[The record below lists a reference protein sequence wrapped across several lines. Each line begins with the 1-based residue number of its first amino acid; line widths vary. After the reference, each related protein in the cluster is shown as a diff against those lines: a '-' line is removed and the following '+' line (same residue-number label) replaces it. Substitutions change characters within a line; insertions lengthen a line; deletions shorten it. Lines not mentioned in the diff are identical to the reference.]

1 MGAGSPMGKMSSF
14 GTAVL
19 CSVTL
24 HGALLVLLIWGWVPE
39 YRPRDVVQPRY
50 IEASLLA
57 DIPKAKPV
65 AKPPVAPPSPP
76 PPKVDRQREQ
86 LQKQQEAARQAE
98 QKRQQDQQ
106 RKLAEQKRQ
115 QEQKRQADA
124 QRKREEEARRKAREA
139 ELAQAISQEEAVS
152 ESLEDSELVSTYE
165 AYIQELIGSY
175 WSRPPS
181 ARNGMQV
188 ELQIQLAPTG
198 RVISVA
204 VTRSSGNG
212 AFDRAAEQAVYKVER
227 FERLQE
233 LANTSRATFERQ
245 FRRFKLVFRPEDLRQ

>member
-1 MGAGSPMGKMSSF
+1 MGKMSSF
-14 GTAVL
+14 GTAIL
-19 CSVTL
+19 CSVAL

-39 YRPRDVVQPRY
+39 YRPRDVAQPRY
-50 IEASLLA
+50 IQASLLA

-65 AKPPVAPPSPP
+65 TKPVAQPSPP
-76 PPKVDRQREQ
+76 PPKVDRQKEQ
-86 LQKQQEAARQAE
+86 QQKQQEVARQVE

-115 QEQKRQADA
+115 QEQKRQAEA
-124 QRKREEEARRKAREA
+124 QRKREEEALRKVREA
-139 ELAQAISQEEAVS
+139 ELARAISQEEAVS
-152 ESLEDSELVSTYE
+152 ESLDDSELVSTYE

-198 RVISVA
+198 QVISVA

-233 LANTSRATFERQ
+233 LASTSRATFERQ

>member
-1 MGAGSPMGKMSSF
+1 MGKMSSF
-14 GTAVL
+14 GTAIL
-19 CSVTL
+19 CSVAL

-50 IEASLLA
+50 IQASLLA

-65 AKPPVAPPSPP
+65 AKPVAQPAPP
-76 PPKVDRQREQ
+76 PPKVDRQKEQ
-86 LQKQQEAARQAE
+86 QQKQQEIARQVE

-106 RKLAEQKRQ
+106 RKLTEQKRE
-115 QEQKRQADA
+115 QEQKRKAEE
-124 QRKREEEARRKAREA
+124 QRKREAEALRKVREA
-139 ELAQAISQEEAVS
+139 ELARAISQEEAVS
-152 ESLEDSELVSTYE
+152 ESLDDSELVSTYE

-181 ARNGMQV
+181 SRNGMQV

-198 RVISVA
+198 QVISVA

>member
-1 MGAGSPMGKMSSF
+1 MGAGSPMGKVSSF

-19 CSVTL
+19 CSAVL
-24 HGALLVLLIWGWVPE
+24 HGTLLVLLIWGWSPE

-50 IEASLLA
+50 IQASLLA
-57 DIPKAKPV
+57 DVPKAKPV
-65 AKPPVAPPSPP
+65 AKPVAQPSPP
-76 PPKVDRQREQ
+76 PPKVDRQKEQ
-86 LQKQQEAARQAE
+86 QQQQEVARQAE
-98 QKRQQDQQ
+98 QKRQLDQQ
-106 RKLAEQKRQ
+106 RKLTEQKRQ
-115 QEQKRQADA
+115 QDQKRKADE
-124 QRKREEEARRKAREA
+124 QRKREEEALRKVREA
-139 ELAQAISQEEAVS
+139 ELARAISQEEAVS
-152 ESLEDSELVSTYE
+152 ESLDDSELVSTYE

-181 ARNGMQV
+181 SRNGMQV

-198 RVISVA
+198 QVISVA